1 MIITIIN
8 NIDPDLWTVF
18 GGLKA
23 EDSFHGH
30 HFLKPCGLER
40 LERFKLTFFNSNID
54 NLLINR
60 VWNTHL

>member
-23 EDSFHGH
+23 EDSFHGR
-30 HFLKPCGLER
+30 HFL
-40 LERFKLTFFNSNID
+40 
-54 NLLINR
+54 NLV
-60 VWNTHL
+60 VWRSWRGAN